1 MNIITNSCV
10 GGYLYKDYFK
20 IPYENPFIWSYIDFN
35 SFIYLMMNFKTINYK
50 NIRIENN
57 NHIIIDDKVDVHY
70 LHYIKDNSCSKPTF
84 VKKDNTIR
92 YSNIED
98 YTLDKYLRRLSRM
111 NIDDNP
117 IFIFAHSY
125 IYLNKEQLNKLND
138 ISLQYEC
145 LIYNDIIANLNNEKC
160 HIYKCPI
167 KHNNK
172 QLTDYIYNH
181 LRDSKILS
189 TGILS

>member
-1 MNIITNSCV
+1 
-10 GGYLYKDYFK
+10 
-20 IPYENPFIWSYIDFN
+20 
-35 SFIYLMMNFKTINYK
+35 MMNFKTINYK